1 MNHGRSREARRRRDR
16 GGLETILG
24 MRTRRANDGRTISTC
39 GFMHCPQQR
48 ANTCAAKRGG
58 HIDMPKKSCSQRVS
72 HS

>member
-1 MNHGRSREARRRRDR
+1 
-16 GGLETILG
+16 